1 MSSPEDQ
8 SGIGQVVAY
17 SRGDEEEEDEEAM
30 DEMLFG
36 CGATEFKRDKTPRR
50 TGVHFAQTASEG
62 KNLSRYKVHC
72 A

>member
-8 SGIGQVVAY
+8 SGMAY
-17 SRGDEEEEDEEAM
+17 GRGDEEEDEEAM

-50 TGVHFAQTASEG
+50 TGVHFAQTASDG